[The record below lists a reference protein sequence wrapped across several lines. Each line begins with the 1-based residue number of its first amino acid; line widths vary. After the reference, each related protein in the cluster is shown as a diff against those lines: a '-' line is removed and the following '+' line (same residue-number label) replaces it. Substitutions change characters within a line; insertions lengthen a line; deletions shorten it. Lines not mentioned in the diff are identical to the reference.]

1 MPVMMAGTFILDQ
14 TDLMIDDEIDQ
25 EKKKIDSSSTNQ
37 TTDRSSLMKNVVF
50 VLNGFSKSLRSE
62 IQTKATSMG
71 ATYSHEW
78 TKKCTHLM

>member
-1 MPVMMAGTFILDQ
+1 MPVMMTGMSILDQ

-25 EKKKIDSSSTNQ
+25 EKKKIDSSSTNN
-37 TTDRSSLMKNVVF
+37 RSSLMKNVVF

-62 IQTKATSMG
+62 LQTKAMAMG

-78 TKKCTHLM
+78 TKKSTHLM